1 MRSIRLAPVLFLCAC
16 VTQEVRTVDLT
27 PPATSDVP
35 VPEEQLLDVG
45 VAIFDANVPE
55 DYDEQVEAIIQP
67 EVRRA
72 EANFMPYVAK
82 NMLQSS
88 GNWGAVRVVPRPT
101 DAVDVTVRGTIV
113 ESNGER
119 LTLAMQVTDATGREW
134 FQREYHALASKYAY
148 DDTMPP
154 DVDAFQAVYRAL
166 ANDMLAYRQTLDD
179 EEVLRIRRTAE
190 MKFARE
196 FVPDA
201 FGTHVEFDP
210 QLGNEGGYRL
220 LRLPAEN
227 DPMLSQVRRV
237 REREYLFIDTLDE
250 YYAGFH
256 RGMYTAYQSWRS
268 ATFDEAIAN
277 RQLQAQARAR
287 MIGGT
292 LAIVGGIGA
301 MYESDNAY
309 VDASSLGAIF
319 GGVTL
324 IKSAVKKRHE
334 AAMHAEVIR
343 EVGTAAEAELIPFT
357 MDLENQ
363 TIRLQGTVD
372 EQYSQLRSILKRM
385 YYEDLGL
392 PVPADDAIEPEQP
405 KPADEPS

>member
-1 MRSIRLAPVLFLCAC
+1 
-16 VTQEVRTVDLT
+16 
-27 PPATSDVP
+27 
-35 VPEEQLLDVG
+35 
-45 VAIFDANVPE
+45 
-55 DYDEQVEAIIQP
+55 
-67 EVRRA
+67 
-72 EANFMPYVAK
+72 MPYVAK

-101 DAVDVTVRGTIV
+101 DAVDVTVRGRII

-119 LTLAMQVTDATGREW
+119 LTLEMQVTDATGREW
-134 FQREYHALASKYAY
+134 FQRQYHALASKYAY
-148 DDTMPP
+148 DDAMPP

-166 ANDMLAYRQTLDD
+166 ANDMLAYREALSDD
-179 EEVLRIRRTAE
+179 EVLRIRRTAE
-190 MKFARE
+190 MKFARA

-201 FGTHVEFDP
+201 FGTHVAYDP
-210 QLGNEGGYRL
+210 EIGAEGGYRL

-227 DPMLSQVRRV
+227 DPMLNQVRRV

-372 EQYSQLRSILKRM
+372 EQYTQLRSILKRM
-385 YYEDLGL
+385 YFEDLGL
-392 PVPADDAIEPEQP
+392 PVPEQNPAEPT
-405 KPADEPS
+405 DEPG